1 MRPLF
6 VYGVWS
12 SAPDLGR
19 IREGLLYMKANNA
32 GKVSNLI
39 VAPHRNILL
48 TTTTQKGGPLLASL
62 APLHGGYL
70 THINELAAGDP
81 MRRPIAFNTQT
92 VKPT

>member
-1 MRPLF
+1 M
-6 VYGVWS
+6 YGVWS

-39 VAPHRNILL
+39 VAPHRNIPLPNSL
-48 TTTTQKGGPLLASL
+48 RKGAPLLASL
-62 APLHGGYL
+62 APLHRGYL

-81 MRRPIAFNTQT
+81 MWRPIAFNTQT
-92 VKPT
+92 FKPT